1 MSATETVG
9 GEWCGP
15 TRQLKNSQLNQLV
28 HKSRK
33 IITEDLRVVVE
44 VTREDEAV
52 LLVNKPPEDAAVIG
66 AKVDALPEAVVLE
79 IEPLE
84 RRRETHGSGS
94 MYPMHRDTLRPLRIL
109 LLLLVISA
117 AVTGAAMFV

>member
-33 IITEDLRVVVE
+33 IITENLRVVVE